1 MQIYVVRA
9 GDNVDEI
16 ARQFRIPVERL
27 IYDNQI
33 DYPYRLAVGQ
43 ALLIAG
49 VDGNDGDR
57 GSGAVGNGIGGPSTG
72 ETGAAIAEDGSAKP
86 PLEMNGYAYPFINRQ
101 ILLDTL
107 PYLTDLSIFSYG
119 FTENGDLVSPAADEQ
134 WMIEESMEYQTRPLL
149 VLTPMGEDGHFNNN
163 LVAVL
168 VRDQYVQQRLIRQLW
183 TELQAKGYGGVDVDF
198 EYVLPEDREPFAA
211 FVSRLRQILNLY
223 GYRVTAALAPKT
235 SRDQRGLLYEGID
248 YRLLGEAA
256 NQVMLM
262 TYEWGYT

>member
-1 MQIYVVRA
+1 MEIYVVRS

-16 ARQFRIPVERL
+16 ARQFQIPVEQL

-43 ALLIAG
+43 ALLIVGGRGEEDVAG
-49 VDGNDGDR
+49 SQER
-57 GSGAVGNGIGGPSTG
+57 
-72 ETGAAIAEDGSAKP
+72 P

-101 ILLDTL
+101 VLQDTL
-107 PYLTDLSIFSYG
+107 PYLTDLSIFSHG
-119 FTENGDLVSPAADEQ
+119 FTEEGDLVYPQADEQ
-134 WMIEESMEYQTRPLL
+134 WMIEESREYRVRPLL

-163 LVAVL
+163 LVSVL
-168 VRDQYVQQRLIRQLW
+168 VRDRDVQQKLIRQLW
-183 TELQAKGYGGVDVDF
+183 AEVQAKGYGGVDVDF
-198 EYVLPEDREPFAA
+198 EYVLAEDRVPFAE
-211 FVSRLRQILNLY
+211 FVGRLRQILNLY